1 MNNQIKDNKIIEMS
15 QYWIDTADQNTI
27 NIYAKNKLIEWYKDQ
42 SEDQVNDFYSNHL
55 EQTKEDKE

>member
-1 MNNQIKDNKIIEMS
+1 MS

-42 SEDQVNDFYSNHL
+42 SEDQVNDFYWNYL
-55 EQTKEDKE
+55 EQTKEENE